1 MKKCKIC
8 NYEKELL
15 DFKKTKYNKDGRTN
29 TCKACLSI
37 KERAYRVKNKE
48 KISTVQRIY
57 YNNNKEKITDYRNK
71 WQEENKDHL
80 LEYRT
85 EYLSKNKKRISDYN
99 KQNRVKLNK
108 YRKELKLKN
117 PTYAIS
123 EKVRCRIH
131 KALKSKDLTK
141 TLSTAELTGCSIKFL
156 KEYLESKFTKG
167 MSWENYG
174 QYGWHIDHIKPCASF
189 NLLDPEEQKKCFHYT
204 NLQPLW
210 ATKSIAILYG
220 ELDDYTGNLEKGA
233 RQR

>member
-48 KISTVQRIY
+48 KISNVQRIY
-57 YNNNKEKITDYRNK
+57 YNKNKEKITDYRNK

-85 EYLSKNKKRISDYN
+85 EYLSKNLIKAFSTI
-99 KQNRVKLNK
+99 
-108 YRKELKLKN
+108 ELL
-117 PTYAIS
+117 
-123 EKVRCRIH
+123 
-131 KALKSKDLTK
+131 
-141 TLSTAELTGCSIKFL
+141 GCDINFL

-174 QYGWHIDHIKPCASF
+174 QAGWHIDHIKPCASF
-189 NLLDPEEQKKCFHYT
+189 NLSNLEEQKTCFHYT

-210 ATKSIAILYG
+210 ATKSIAMMYG
-220 ELDDYTGNLEKGA
+220 ELEDYTGNLEKGA
-233 RQR
+233 KLND